1 MVGMAVTAAAGTT
14 MIGVDATT
22 TAAVEVTITAG
33 AIITVAVI
41 TTAGA
46 TTARLMH

>member
-1 MVGMAVTAAAGTT
+1 

-33 AIITVAVI
+33 AIA
-41 TTAGA
+41 TAEA
-46 TTARLMH
+46 TTVNHA